1 MMRWMRMPRVVTL
14 IFTAGAAASA
24 ASAQVVAGGTVL
36 QISASDSVPVSGT
49 RVVLHRIGREAQGP
63 VDSARTDARGQFRFR
78 FAADTGAVYLV
89 SAQRGGIEYFSTP
102 VHLNPARPDTSIRI
116 VVADTSSTAPVELE
130 ARHLVVGAPGAD
142 GHREI
147 VDIAVLRNRG
157 HLTRVAPDTVRPSWS
172 GPLPSGTMGLEVG
185 EGEFSPSAVTR
196 DGDRVRFFAPIPP
209 GEKQLVTE
217 YRLPAAARTS
227 QVAFDQPVELVNV
240 LLAEPTAAVIGAGL
254 ALADTQLIEGR
265 TYRRWTG
272 SAAQGTVVSLSFPPP
287 PLSLRWVVPTLVAI
301 VAATLGLAA
310 GALARAAPIGARGD
324 AAATADGLLTRV
336 ATLDAQYD
344 GREAVIPADEWRR
357 YQEER
362 ARLKAELSAALV
374 AARR

>member
-1 MMRWMRMPRVVTL
+1 MPRVVTL
-14 IFTAGAAASA
+14 VLTGATAASG
-24 ASAQVVAGGTVL
+24 ASGQVVAGGVVVR
-36 QISASDSVPVSGT
+36 ISASDSVPVSGT
-49 RVVLHRIGREAQGP
+49 RVVLHRIGREVQGP
-63 VDSARTDARGQFRFR
+63 VDSARTDARGRFRFR
-78 FAADTGAVYLV
+78 FAADTSAVYLV
-89 SAQRGGIEYFSTP
+89 SAQRDGIEYFSTP
-102 VHLNPARPDTSIRI
+102 VHLNPARPDTAIRI

-142 GHREI
+142 GSRDI
-147 VDIAVLRNRG
+147 VDIVVLRNRR

-172 GPLPSGTMGLEVG
+172 GPLPSGTIGFEVG

-196 DGDRVRFFAPIPP
+196 DGDRMLFFAPIPP

-227 QVAFDQPVELVNV
+227 RVAFDQPVDLVNV
-240 LLAEPTAAVIGAGL
+240 LVAEPGAAVTGAGL
-254 ALADTQLIEGR
+254 AVADTQLIEGR

-272 SAAQGTVVSLSFPPP
+272 SAARGTVIRLSFPPP
-287 PLSLRWVVPTLVAI
+287 PLALRWVVPTLVAI
-301 VAATLGLAA
+301 VAGTLGLAA
-310 GALARAAPIGARGD
+310 AALVRAVPIGARGNH
-324 AAATADGLLTRV
+324 AATADGLLTRV

-344 GREAVIPADEWRR
+344 GREALIPADEWRR

-362 ARLKAELSAALV
+362 ARLKAELSAALA